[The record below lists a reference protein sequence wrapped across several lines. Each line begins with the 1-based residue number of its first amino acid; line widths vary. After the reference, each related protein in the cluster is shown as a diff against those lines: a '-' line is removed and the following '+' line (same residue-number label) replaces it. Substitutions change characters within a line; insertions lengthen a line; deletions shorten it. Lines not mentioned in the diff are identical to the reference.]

1 MYNGAMSKDR
11 TILRTRQNYDRLSR
25 WYDLFSSAEQ
35 RFAQTGITL
44 LNLQRNERVLEIGF
58 GTGHALINLAD
69 SVGSMGRVYG
79 IDLSPG
85 MGAAAN
91 RRIHSSGKEEGISIQ
106 LGNASFLPYPEQSFH
121 AAFMSFILELFSERK
136 IPFVLSECRRIL
148 VSGGKLG
155 VVSLAKKETRS
166 VEIYEW
172 FHLRFPYVVDCRPIN
187 IHPFL
192 EEGGFKI
199 INTITG
205 VLWGLPVEAVV
216 ARKS

>member
-1 MYNGAMSKDR
+1 MYNGTVSQDR
-11 TILRTRQNYDRLSR
+11 TILRSRQNYDRLSR
-25 WYDLFSSAEQ
+25 WYELFSSAEQ
-35 RFAQTGITL
+35 HFAKTGLTL
-44 LNLQRNERVLEIGF
+44 LNLQRDERVLEIGF

-69 SVGSMGRVYG
+69 SVGGMGRVYG

-85 MGAAAN
+85 MGAVAN
-91 RRIHSSGKEEGISIQ
+91 RRIHSSRKEAGISIQ
-106 LGNASFLPYPEQSFH
+106 LGNVFFLPYPEQSFH
-121 AAFMSFILELFSERK
+121 AAFMSFVLELFSGRE

-148 VSGGKLG
+148 VSGGRLG

-172 FHLRFPYVVDCRPIN
+172 FHFRFPNVVDCRPIN

-192 EEGGFKI
+192 EKGGFEI
-199 INTITG
+199 INTVTDS
-205 VLWGLPVEAVV
+205 LWGLPVEAVV